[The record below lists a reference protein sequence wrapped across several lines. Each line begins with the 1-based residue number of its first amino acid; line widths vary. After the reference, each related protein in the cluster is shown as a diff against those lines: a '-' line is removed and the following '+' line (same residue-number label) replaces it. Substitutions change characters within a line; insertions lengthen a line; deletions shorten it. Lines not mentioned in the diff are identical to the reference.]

1 MSKPQQGS
9 PRPHARPA
17 PPPRRAR
24 SGRASPRS
32 VPAANPARPPTPAV
46 ACRPSASPP
55 HSPSHAGAAT
65 TAPRST
71 HLRQTATRP
80 PGTSPQPQ
88 PEPQPGP
95 EDPMN
100 RVLPSMLAPSP
111 SQHLESD
118 FKPFGNPKSDSALPK
133 RALAV
138 GRTPSASALREN
150 SI

>member
-24 SGRASPRS
+24 SGRASP
-32 VPAANPARPPTPAV
+32 
-46 ACRPSASPP
+46 P

-65 TAPRST
+65 NAPRST
-71 HLRQTATRP
+71 HLRQTATPP
-80 PGTSPQPQ
+80 PGTSPQLQPAPQ
-88 PEPQPGP
+88 PVP

-118 FKPFGNPKSDSALPK
+118 FQPFGNPKSDSALPK
-133 RALAV
+133 RALGEESRRSSPDVYVTSESA
-138 GRTPSASALREN
+138 TPSRSM
-150 SI
+150 SDPGPTSGKP